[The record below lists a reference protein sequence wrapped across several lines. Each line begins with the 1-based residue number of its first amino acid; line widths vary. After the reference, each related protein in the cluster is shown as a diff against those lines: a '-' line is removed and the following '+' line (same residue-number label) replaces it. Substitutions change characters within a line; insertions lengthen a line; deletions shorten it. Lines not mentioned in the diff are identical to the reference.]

1 MSFWAS
7 MDVPFHDASFV
18 YCKLMWLS
26 GTQKPTASFG
36 YLLCC
41 FKSFGESAV
50 QANEQMRPDVKRG
63 MTDGH
68 VKLTGRTNTGHPMY
82 YGTKI
87 MVKQV
92 RWGKVKGIDFRGR
105 IESINCRGLVIL
117 LIGPPGQL
125 VYAPLRP
132 KQTNEC
138 ICKLN
143 VLFTSGSKK
152 KTRHSCS
159 PKEKAK
165 KKIEPSHVFGAKR
178 KRFHST
184 GPRMQEPAGLSQ
196 TCISH
201 RRASQE

>member
-1 MSFWAS
+1 

-26 GTQKPTASFG
+26 GTQEPTASFG

-50 QANEQMRPDVKRG
+50 QANEQMRPGVKRG

-92 RWGKVKGIDFRGR
+92 RRGKAKAIDFRGR
-105 IESINCRGLVIL
+105 IEGINCRGLVIL
-117 LIGPPGQL
+117 IGHPGQL

-143 VLFTSGSKK
+143 VLFTPGSKK
-152 KTRHSCS
+152 KNATHAHS
-159 PKEKAK
+159 PKEKT
-165 KKIEPSHVFGAKR
+165 R
-178 KRFHST
+178 KS
-184 GPRMQEPAGLSQ
+184 
-196 TCISH
+196 
-201 RRASQE
+201 